1 MSPETPAQAGAGAL
15 STPGTEM
22 PKRCSQPLAVP
33 RVLQPLPA
41 PLPRRG
47 SQDARCPPAVFQEIR
62 ELALTKVET
71 GVSRFPLPASAVFEA
86 PLLLEGGEGG
96 REEKG
101 VVWG

>member
-1 MSPETPAQAGAGAL
+1 MNPETLAQAGAGAL

-22 PKRCSQPLAVP
+22 LQRRTQPLAIL
-33 RVLQPLPA
+33 RVLQPLLA

-47 SQDARCPPAVFQEIR
+47 SDARCPPAVFQELR

-71 GVSRFPLPASAVFEA
+71 GISRFPLPASAVFEA

-96 REEKG
+96 REGKG
-101 VVWG
+101 VVWS